1 MTGVYV
7 GGGFES
13 DATERLPESLLA
25 RAEVADELDRRG
37 VTGKRGGPRSGP
49 RCSSRTRSGRALSR
63 RRNAASGSAPAP
75 RGRTAVLVGPEAN
88 SSRGSSGS
96 RKRKTPGL
104 SGRSAV
110 SLRRGGGAG
119 RKARTRTRPRRLR
132 LRWRSSSRWRLGLR
146 SRRRS
151 GTSGWSLCGSL
162 ERWRGGIG
170 NVRRAT
176 GERAAGRGR
185 HVDESR
191 GDPASLQRRGGCRGH
206 RGRGVASGS
215 RSVDVR

>member
-25 RAEVADELDRRG
+25 RAEVADELDRRE
-37 VTGKRGGPRSGP
+37 RDRAPR
-49 RCSSRTRSGRALSR
+49 RAAERAALFEQNSIR
-63 RRNAASGSAPAP
+63 ASIVEAEERASGSAPAP

-96 RKRKTPGL
+96 RKRKTPRL

-110 SLRRGGGAG
+110 SLRRAGGAG

-151 GTSGWSLCGSL
+151 GTSGWSLCGRL
-162 ERWRGGIG
+162 ER
-170 NVRRAT
+170 
-176 GERAAGRGR
+176 
-185 HVDESR
+185 
-191 GDPASLQRRGGCRGH
+191 
-206 RGRGVASGS
+206 
-215 RSVDVR
+215 